1 MSGDPTRGI
10 TCPDMRRTV
19 REALA
24 GGWRWDGFSGTTHA
38 RIVWPKTG
46 DRLSFGTT
54 PSVASWK
61 SLASDIKKVSGVETW
76 RKGNRKRSRKA
87 IQIAGFNK
95 TYRPDSADAIAAE
108 VESLRSE
115 WREIEDYLIA
125 AVSTGRR
132 PDDALEKALRR
143 QEIADR
149 LRDLYQ
155 PIPASAFPLGEAS

>member
-1 MSGDPTRGI
+1 
-10 TCPDMRRTV
+10 MRRTV

-24 GGWRWDGFSGTTHA
+24 AGWRWDGFSGTTHA
-38 RIVWPKTG
+38 RIVWPETG

-61 SLASDIKKVSGVETW
+61 SLANDIKKVSGVETW

-87 IQIAGFNK
+87 IEVAGYNK
-95 TYRPDSADAIAAE
+95 TYRSASAEAVSTE
-108 VESLRSE
+108 VEALRNE
-115 WREIEDYLIA
+115 WREIEGYLIA

-132 PDDALEKALRR
+132 PDDGLEKAIRR

-155 PIPASAFPLGEAS
+155 PVPASAFPIEESA